1 MEKFGEAERMERET
15 ILGLERYREEEMPY
29 ELWLCSFPNIGNR
42 QMRKLVELCGSA
54 EAVYYAGMDRWRQV
68 LTEEQ
73 AQKLKGFTEAWRPK
87 QEYERLAAENIGLVT
102 LADSC
107 YPERLRQIP
116 DAPYGLFYRGILPGE
131 EPAVAVVGARD
142 CSQYGSFVAKRL
154 GELLGRNGITVVSG
168 LARGVDGISQR
179 AALEAGGRSW
189 GVLGCGVD
197 VCYPKQNREL
207 YEKLPGQGCLLS
219 SYPPGTQALARNF
232 PPRNRIVSG
241 LADAVVVVE
250 AREKSGTLIT
260 VDMALDQG
268 REVYAVPGRITDRLS
283 DGCNRLIRQGAS
295 PLLNPEE
302 LVEALGQVPR
312 RGVQTKPAAPGARQ
326 GRRSRENA
334 ESGERAERPG
344 LPPELAAVYQALDLC
359 PRSVAQIREGLP
371 ERFREISLSACL
383 IRLCVEGMAVQISPG
398 HFCVGGTGPE

>member
-1 MEKFGEAERMERET
+1 MERKT
-15 ILGLERYREEEMPY
+15 ANMDRYREEEAPY
-29 ELWLCSFPNIGNR
+29 ELWLCSFPNMGNR

-54 EAVYYAGMDRWRQV
+54 MAVYYAETDRWRQV
-68 LTEEQ
+68 LREGQ
-73 AQKLKGFTEAWRPK
+73 VQSLKQFTEAWNPK
-87 QEYERLAAENIGLVT
+87 REYERLAAQDIGLVT
-102 LADSC
+102 LWDSR

-116 DAPYGLFYRGILPGE
+116 DAPCGLFYRGSLPGN

-142 CSQYGSFVAKRL
+142 CSQYGVYAAQKL
-154 GELLGRNGITVVSG
+154 GEALGQSGITVVSG

-179 AALEAGGRSW
+179 VALEAGGRSW

-207 YEKLPGQGCLLS
+207 YGKLPAQGCLLS
-219 SYPPGTQALARNF
+219 SYPPGTPALARNF

-260 VDMALDQG
+260 VDMALEQG

-283 DGCNRLIRQGAS
+283 DGCNRLIRQGAA
-295 PLLNPEE
+295 PLLHPEE
-302 LVEALGQVPR
+302 LPEEIWRIWNRRYLPADMTPRVEG
-312 RGVQTKPAAPGARQ
+312 AAGSTSGNGKKDTPGADP
-326 GRRSRENA
+326 A
-334 ESGERAERPG
+334 

-359 PRSVAQIREGLP
+359 PKSVSEIRTSLP
-371 ERFREISLSACL
+371 DRFRENNLNAGL
-383 IRLCVEGMAVQISPG
+383 MRLCMEGLAVQVSPG
-398 HFCVGGTGPE
+398 SFCVRG